1 MLRIQRG
8 FMYDPDDNE
17 VIVNE
22 IFYDATSEQKLGS
35 KMGVFDMVKLP
46 TAIFQKVQENESMS
60 YMENIEVEKG
70 ALKEILCYLE
80 QNQKPDKLY
89 FELQY
94 MK

>member
-1 MLRIQRG
+1 MLHIKRG
-8 FMYDPDDNE
+8 YMYDPDDNE

-35 KMGVFDMVKLP
+35 KIGVFDAIKVP
-46 TAIFQKVQENESMS
+46 AAIFQKVQENESMS
-60 YMENIEVEKG
+60 YIESVEVEEENI
-70 ALKEILCYLE
+70 KEILCYLV
-80 QNQKPDKLY
+80 QNQKPEKLY

>member
-8 FMYDPDDNE
+8 YMYDPDDNE

-22 IFYDATSEQKLGS
+22 IFYDAVSEQKLGS
-35 KMGVFDMVKLP
+35 KMGVFDAVKLP
-46 TAIFQKVQENESMS
+46 STILQKIQENENMS
-60 YMENIEVEKG
+60 YMESVAVGKETIQ
-70 ALKEILCYLE
+70 EILYYLD
-80 QNQKPDKLY
+80 QNQKPEKLY

>member
-1 MLRIQRG
+1 
-8 FMYDPDDNE
+8 MYDPDDNE

-35 KMGVFDMVKLP
+35 KMGVFDAVKLP

-60 YMENIEVEKG
+60 YMESVEVEKENM
-70 ALKEILCYLE
+70 KEILCYLD
-80 QNQKPDKLY
+80 QNQKPEKLY

-94 MK
+94 MN